1 MAGSN
6 IKLLE
11 NYIDFLS
18 QKSKVINKN
27 ISNIGTANYRREDV
41 NFKNVLNT
49 EMASK
54 LKVTDGKHLNSTSS
68 TSVPF
73 ESIVDKEDT
82 MISGMNNVDMDSEMM
97 SLAENS
103 LKYKFASKKIGG
115 YYKKLLHY
123 SLPPFF

>member
-18 QKSKVINKN
+18 QKNKVVTKN

-41 NFKNVLNT
+41 NFKNVLNSQ
-49 EMASK
+49 MAAK
-54 LKVTDGKHLNSTSS
+54 LKTTDSKHLNITPN

-73 ESIVDKEDT
+73 ETIVDKDDT
-82 MISGMNNVDMDSEMM
+82 MISGMNNVDMDAEMM

-103 LKYKFASKKIGG
+103 LKYKFASRKIGR
-115 YYKKLLHY
+115 YYKTLQKVINGRG
-123 SLPPFF
+123 

>member
-18 QKSKVINKN
+18 QKNKVINKN
-27 ISNIGTANYRREDV
+27 ISNIGTANYRREEV

-49 EMASK
+49 EMAGK

-73 ESIVDKEDT
+73 ETIVDKEDT

-103 LKYKFASKKIGG
+103 LKYKFASRKIGG
-115 YYKKLLHY
+115 YYKKLQRVINGRG
-123 SLPPFF
+123 